1 MKSVSCAKCGFVSW
15 AADGAAC
22 KQCGAQAG
30 AAHARPK
37 PSAPARRVA
46 AESGGHARP
55 CQYCRRSVPLSKWDD
70 WNGFL
75 VECPHCG
82 RMLGK
87 FWKIGNVLIASLFF
101 NAFSFLFTM
110 RPTYALPWLAGFAAA
125 AVAGNFYLESL
136 PDTLQIVLA
145 VAFILGPVLVNAV
158 VLVNHER
165 GLADSAHAAQLS
177 GV

>member
-15 AADGAAC
+15 AADGAEC
-22 KQCGAQAG
+22 KQCGAPVG
-30 AAHARPK
+30 AAHARPR
-37 PSAPARRVA
+37 PTAPARRVA

-55 CQYCRRSVPLSKWDD
+55 CQYCRRSVTLSKWDD

-82 RMLGK
+82 KMLGK
-87 FWKIGNVLIASLFF
+87 FWNIRRVLMASFVF

-110 RPTYALPWLAGFAAA
+110 RPAYALPCLAGFAAA

-145 VAFILGPVLVNAV
+145 VAFILGPMLVNAV

-165 GLADSAHAAQLS
+165 GLADSAPAARMS
-177 GV
+177 EV

>member
-15 AADGAAC
+15 AAEGAAC

-30 AAHARPK
+30 AATSRPK

-46 AESGGHARP
+46 AEAGGQTRP
-55 CQYCRRSVPLSKWDD
+55 CLHCRRSVSLSKWDD

-82 RMLGK
+82 GMHGK
-87 FWKIGNVLIASLFF
+87 PWKIGRVLLASFVF

-110 RPTYALPWLAGFAAA
+110 RPAYALPCLAGFAAA

-145 VAFILGPVLVNAV
+145 IAFLLGPMLVNAV
-158 VLVNHER
+158 VLVSHER
-165 GLADSAHAAQLS
+165 GLDNSAPDAQMS
-177 GV
+177 EV